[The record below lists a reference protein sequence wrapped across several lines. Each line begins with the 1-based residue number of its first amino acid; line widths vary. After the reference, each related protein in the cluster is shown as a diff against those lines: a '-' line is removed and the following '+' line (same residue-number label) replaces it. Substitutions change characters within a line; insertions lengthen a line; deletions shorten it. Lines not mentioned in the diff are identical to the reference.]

1 MKRFLIILLFP
12 TLLMADID
20 RVNEEVSL
28 PYWPDYILSGDPN
41 ELDEYLRILV
51 SKLQE
56 LQEEIVTTV
65 NLGVDLDDTDIRYFG
80 TKGTDGTY
88 SDGDWRIIKVGA
100 DDFEIQKKISGTWTL
115 ITKWT
120 ASGQD
125 TTGTVEGDIITDG
138 TATMTGGA
146 VSATTVTGTTL
157 TDGTFTTT
165 AGAVSASTL
174 TLSPLTAGSVLFAGT
189 SGILS
194 QDNAGIFWDS
204 TNNYLGIGTATPTVA
219 LDINSDT
226 MRIRTAK
233 TPESGDA
240 TGAIGTFAWD
250 TTYFY
255 ACVATND
262 WRRVAWSHWDA
273 LLLETGD
280 YLLKEDG
287 GRLSLE

>member
-1 MKRFLIILLFP
+1 MKKLLFIFLLP
-12 TLLMADID
+12 TVLYADID
-20 RVNEEVSL
+20 RVNEEINL
-28 PYWPDYILSGDPN
+28 PYWPNYILSGDPN

-56 LQEEIVTTV
+56 IQDEIVTTV
-65 NLGVDLDDTDIRYFG
+65 NLGVDLDDTDVRYFG

-88 SDGDWRIIKVGA
+88 SNGDWRIIKVGA
-100 DDFEIQKKISGTWTL
+100 DDFEVQKKISGTWTL

-120 ASGQD
+120 ASGQT
-125 TTGTVEGDIITDG
+125 TTGTVTGTTITDG

-165 AGAVSASTL
+165 AGAIAASTL

-194 QDNAGIFWDS
+194 QDNASLFWDD
-204 TNNYLGIGTATPTVA
+204 TNNYLGILTATPTAA
-219 LDINSDT
+219 LDINSDI
-226 MRIRTAK
+226 MRLRTAK
-233 TPESGDA
+233 TPSEASA
-240 TGAIGTFAWD
+240 TGNAGDIAWD
-250 TTYFY
+250 TDYFY
-255 ACVATND
+255 TAVGTNA
-262 WRRVAWSHWDA
+262 WRRIPWQSWDS

-280 YLLKEDG
+280 YLL
-287 GRLSLE
+287 LENGDHLLLE

>member
-1 MKRFLIILLFP
+1 MKNLLIILFLP
-12 TLLMADID
+12 AVLLADID
-20 RVNEEVSL
+20 RVNEDVSL

-41 ELDEYLRILV
+41 ELDEYFKILIK
-51 SKLQE
+51 SLQDI
-56 LQEEIVTTV
+56 QDAIVTTV
-65 NLGVDLDDTDIRYFG
+65 NLGVDLSDTDIRYFG
-80 TKGTDGTY
+80 TTDINGDY
-88 SDGDWRIIKVGA
+88 ADGDWRIIKVGS
-100 DDFEIQKKISGTWTL
+100 DDFEIQKLISGTWTQQAKWSVADGYEVET
-115 ITKWT
+115 IT
-120 ASGQD
+120 A
-125 TTGTVEGDIITDG
+125 TTLTDG
-138 TATMTGGA
+138 TATMASG
-146 VSATTVTGTTL
+146 TVTATTL

-165 AGAVSASTL
+165 AGAIAASTL
-174 TLSPLTAGSVLFAGT
+174 TLSPLTAGSVLFVGT

-194 QDNAGIFWDS
+194 QDNSGIFWNS
-204 TNNYLGIGTATPTVA
+204 TNNYLGIGTAAPTVA